1 MIRRFFRWLLRAIV
15 TLVIIFV
22 LMLVSDY
29 VSHRVESGSVLVV
42 TLKGS
47 VVERATP
54 GLLGLESQRETPLTT
69 IRSAITQAA
78 QDQRIAGLALE
89 VIDPDMD
96 LGQAQEIIGL
106 VNSFRKRGKW
116 ASAYIETAGEFSS
129 GNLPY
134 IVAASTGDVSI
145 LPDGELNVVGVGMR
159 EMFARGTLDWIGIRP
174 NFAAFG
180 KYKSAGNIFTEKDF
194 TAAQREED
202 EALIGSM
209 YDQIVAAISS
219 ERGLA
224 ADNVH
229 ELINRAPLS
238 ADDGLK
244 AKLVDRIEYE
254 DQFSDRI
261 KNHDGAKHE
270 LVDYDRYAKPR
281 MLSSWGAKDRIAV
294 IYCDGEIQ
302 RGEGEGVGL
311 TGTDVVTSDDL
322 SDAFDKARED
332 DSVRAIIFRINS
344 PGGSALGSE
353 IIRRAAELTSDKKPI
368 VVSMSGYAASGG
380 YWVST
385 PAAKMIAEPGT
396 ITGSIGVLG
405 GKFNVEPAAKKIH
418 LNSAAVTR
426 GDNVEM
432 FDGFADFTPDQMKI
446 FQERM
451 LGDTYQHFLRI
462 VAKSRHMSVEDVDA
476 IAQGRVWTGEQALKV
491 KLVDT
496 LGDFETALS
505 EARKLAKLTPD
516 QKVRLMELPP
526 RPGLLSRILGSQAT
540 SAAIRMPA
548 AMRAIAAPI
557 AIIRAAIERGGAIGA
572 AYCPVRPIL

>member
-29 VSHRVESGSVLVV
+29 IQHRVETGSVLVV
-42 TLKGS
+42 TLKGP

-54 GLLGLESQRETPLTT
+54 GLLGLASQRETPLTT
-69 IRSAITQAA
+69 LRSAIDRAA
-78 QDQRIAGLALE
+78 EDPRIAGLAIK
-89 VIDPDMD
+89 VIDPDME

-106 VNSFRKRGKW
+106 VKGFRKHGKW
-116 ASAYIETAGEFSS
+116 ACAYIETAGEFSS

-145 LPDGELNVVGVGMR
+145 MPDGELNVVGVGIR
-159 EMFARGTLDWIGIRP
+159 EVFARGTLDWIGIRP
-174 NFAAFG
+174 NFGAFG

-194 TAAQREED
+194 TPAQREED
-202 EALIGSM
+202 ESLIGSM

-219 ERGLA
+219 ERGLGT
-224 ADNVH
+224 DKIH
-229 ELINRAPLS
+229 ELINQAPLS
-238 ADDGLK
+238 AGDGLK

-254 DQFSDRI
+254 DQFTDRM
-261 KNHDGAKHE
+261 KNQGGTKHAM
-270 LVDYDRYAKPR
+270 VDFTDYARPR
-281 MLSSWGAKDRIAV
+281 MLSSWGVKDRIAV

-311 TGTDVVTSDDL
+311 TGTEVVTSDDL

-332 DSVRAIIFRINS
+332 ESVRAIIFRINS

-353 IIRRAAELTSDKKPI
+353 LIRRAAELTSDKKPI

-405 GKFNVEPAAKKIH
+405 GKFNVEPATKKIH
-418 LNSAAVTR
+418 LNSGAITR

-432 FDGFADFTPDQMKI
+432 FDEFADFTPDQMKI
-446 FQERM
+446 FQDRM

-476 IAQGRVWTGEQALKV
+476 IAQGRVWTGEQALTV

-496 LGDFETALS
+496 LGGFETALG
-505 EARKLAKLTPD
+505 EARKLAKLTPE
-516 QKVRLMELPP
+516 QKVTFMELPP

-540 SAAIRMPA
+540 SAVIRMPA
-548 AMRAIAAPI
+548 TMRA
-557 AIIRAAIERGGAIGA
+557 
-572 AYCPVRPIL
+572 